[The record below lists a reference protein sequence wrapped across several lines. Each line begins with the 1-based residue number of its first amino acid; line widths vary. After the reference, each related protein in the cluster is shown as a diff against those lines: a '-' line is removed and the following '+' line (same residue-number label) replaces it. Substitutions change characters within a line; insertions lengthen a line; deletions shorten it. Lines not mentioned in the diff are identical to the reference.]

1 MSGMTNYLEDA
12 VLNHILRG
20 VAFPTL
26 PASLHV
32 ALFTVAPTDA
42 GGGTE
47 VTGGAYARVA
57 ISRALASFAVP
68 ADNAGVQQTSNSV
81 VATFPNPTANWGTVT
96 HVGVYD
102 AATVGNLLF
111 WNVIGTSRNVLSGDV
126 APSFAIGAMT
136 FTQG

>member
-26 PASLHV
+26 PASLHFGLLT
-32 ALFTVAPTDA
+32 AAPTDA

-57 ISRALASFAVP
+57 ITRATASFAVP

-81 VATFPNPTANWGTVT
+81 VVTFATPTANWGTVT
-96 HVGVYD
+96 HLGVYD
-102 AATVGNLLF
+102 APTAGNLLY
-111 WNVIGTSRNVLSGDV
+111 WNILGTSRNILSGDN
-126 APSFAIGAMT
+126 APSFAVAALT
-136 FTQG
+136 FSQG